1 MIPAPRARLA
11 GLLLWAFSGTCL
23 AAAPSTPP
31 GDVARKQQEA
41 VTSARLARIRQQIA
55 ALASA
60 QQQTAMQRDALDGE
74 IAQASQALAQAAT
87 LRAQTAAAL
96 LASQQKLVA
105 LQVAVGAQQ
114 ALLTQQ
120 REALGA
126 LLRAAYALGPE
137 SDLRVLL
144 GDADLAHLTRA
155 LAYTHYFQRQRL
167 AQIRALLTALEVLRS
182 RQAALAAQQRQ
193 LVQAQ
198 SAAQA
203 SDLAQ
208 REARNRLQG
217 LRAQAAARFRDQ
229 GDKLAALAQQSRDL
243 QNLLARLRDIF
254 ADIPKQLPGN
264 VPFAQLRGHLPWPLR
279 GSARAWQGGLLI
291 APGAHSKVRAVA
303 NGRVAYAD
311 WLRGF
316 GMLVVVDQG
325 DGWITLYGNNES
337 LLVQVGDWVSPGQVI
352 ASAGTPAAGFDGV
365 YFALRH
371 AGQPVDPRAWLMPRP

>member
-41 VTSARLARIRQQIA
+41 VTSARLARVRQQIA

-144 GDADLAHLTRA
+144 GDADLAHL
-155 LAYTHYFQRQRL
+155 
-167 AQIRALLTALEVLRS
+167 
-182 RQAALAAQQRQ
+182 
-193 LVQAQ
+193 
-198 SAAQA
+198 
-203 SDLAQ
+203 
-208 REARNRLQG
+208 
-217 LRAQAAARFRDQ
+217 
-229 GDKLAALAQQSRDL
+229 
-243 QNLLARLRDIF
+243 
-254 ADIPKQLPGN
+254 
-264 VPFAQLRGHLPWPLR
+264 
-279 GSARAWQGGLLI
+279 
-291 APGAHSKVRAVA
+291 
-303 NGRVAYAD
+303 
-311 WLRGF
+311 
-316 GMLVVVDQG
+316 
-325 DGWITLYGNNES
+325 
-337 LLVQVGDWVSPGQVI
+337 
-352 ASAGTPAAGFDGV
+352 
-365 YFALRH
+365 
-371 AGQPVDPRAWLMPRP
+371 